1 MFTNS
6 SNVPLMKLSICHLF
20 KRIFYLLLASSSR
33 LIYYHPQKPFEAAHH
48 TDHNRFLPRVQL
60 IYAGTRI

>member
-1 MFTNS
+1 
-6 SNVPLMKLSICHLF
+6 MKLSICHLF